1 LSAARAGKRA
11 QFGVIDIFAGPGGL
25 GEGFSSFERKPGSGS
40 YPFEL
45 AVSAEMERSA
55 HATLR
60 LRAFY
65 RLLQRNE
72 GRIPQ
77 AYWDYLRDV
86 AAGKADSPRER
97 FEAGRWKALWK
108 EADLEALNLTLGK
121 AGANQELYRRIETV
135 KSQYDELVLIGGPP
149 CQAYSLVGRARQ
161 KKVTDFRTK
170 GDPRHFLYKQ
180 YLAILATFKPAI
192 FVMENVKGILTSR
205 VGEQGMFGA
214 IQRDLTDPSAAL
226 GAAVSRD
233 QTKQYALLPIHVPD
247 GVKRTEDLVANDPS
261 AFVIRSEGHGV
272 PQARHR
278 VIIMGVR
285 RDYAKPSIASI
296 PGLESPIAR
305 SKIEHALAGLPS
317 LRSGLSREADDHER
331 WYDAME
337 KERKKVIRTIK
348 KRMPTVAQVLETT
361 VPAAALPRNST
372 KYAPGRVSS
381 LASELRAANPGIVLN
396 HETRGHMPSDLA
408 RYMFVAAFAEAE
420 NRSPTSRDFPVELA
434 PDHESWV
441 AGSFAD
447 RFRVQRKG
455 EPSNTITSHLSKD
468 GHAFIHWDPS
478 QGRSLT
484 VREAARLQTFPDDYL
499 FLGCRTEQFVQVGNA
514 VPPML
519 ARQIANVVHRVLSE
533 TR

>member
-1 LSAARAGKRA
+1 MSAARAGKRA

-25 GEGFSSFERKPGSGS
+25 GEGFSSYERKPGSGT

-72 GRIPQ
+72 GEIPEE
-77 AYWDYLRDV
+77 YWNYLRDV
-86 AAGKADSPRER
+86 AAGNTDTPRER
-97 FEAGRWKALWK
+97 FEGGRWKSLWK
-108 EADLEALNLTLGK
+108 EAELEALNLTLGK
-121 AGANQELYRRIETV
+121 PEDNQALYRRIEAV

-161 KKVTDFRTK
+161 KKVADFRTK

-180 YLAILATFKPAI
+180 YLAILATFKPAVFI
-192 FVMENVKGILTSR
+192 MENVKGILTSK
-205 VGEQGMFGA
+205 VGNQEMFAA
-214 IQRDLTDPSAAL
+214 IQRDLKNPSAAL
-226 GAAVSRD
+226 GAAVTSSATD
-233 QTKQYALLPIHVPD
+233 HYALLPIHVPE
-247 GVKRTEDLVANDPS
+247 GLERTEDLVAKDPS
-261 AFVIRSEGHGV
+261 AFIIRCETHGV

-285 RDYAKPSIASI
+285 RDYAKPSIANLS
-296 PGLESPIAR
+296 GLDSAETQNR
-305 SKIEHALAGLPS
+305 IETALAGLPS
-317 LRSGLSREADDHER
+317 LRSGLSREPDDSKR

-337 KERKKVIRTIK
+337 RERKRVIRATK
-348 KRMPTVAQVLETT
+348 VKLPAVAQVLGTT
-361 VPAAALPRNST
+361 VPAAALPRGST
-372 KYAPGRVSS
+372 KYAPGRVTA
-381 LASELRAANPGIVLN
+381 LAGELRAKNPGIVLN
-396 HETRGHMPSDLA
+396 HDTRGHMPSDLA

-420 NRSPTSRDFPVELA
+420 GRSPTSRDFPVELA
-434 PDHESWV
+434 PDHESWS

-468 GHAFIHWDPS
+468 GHAFIHWDAS
-478 QGRSLT
+478 QCRSLT

-499 FLGCRTEQFVQVGNA
+499 FLGPRTDQFVQVGNA
-514 VPPML
+514 VPPL
-519 ARQIANVVHRVLSE
+519 VARQIAKVVYRVLSDA
-533 TR
+533 R